1 MPQSRPRSQPPP
13 GGTQPQEADV
23 LRQTLRSPG
32 YLKLLFFCALI
43 SIPVSLASFWFLAAL
58 HKMEHLMWT
67 DLPEALGWDAPPWWW
82 PLPLLLVAGV
92 VVGLVVPHMRGNG
105 GHLPAGGLHTG
116 GASAGALPGVI
127 IAAVASLPLGAVL
140 GPEAPLIALGGG
152 LALLFRNLAQAPV
165 TPQGTALVGAAGAAA
180 AIATIF
186 GNPLIAAV
194 LLIEVAGVG
203 GPQLF
208 TVMLPSLLSAG
219 VGDLVFTGLGRWTG
233 LPIGSLK
240 LELGVPVPHLDV
252 PDVLWAVLIAAAL
265 ALALHPVLTGARVIA
280 AYVLERPLL
289 RTVQCAL
296 GAAACASL
304 YALITGL
311 TPADVTG
318 SGQAL
323 IGRLAADPHAWGV
336 GALIGV
342 LLFKGRRLRH
352 LPRQP
357 ARRSGLPG
365 PVPGRRGGRPARSA
379 ARSRHRARDGR
390 GHGGD
395 RRQRAAA
402 AGEQRGDG
410 GPDAR
415 RHRDD
420 PGRDH
425 RLRGRLRGHRAA
437 ARGTPDPRAARR
449 TREARGARRARRDVA
464 GRGQEDPARLPG
476 RGPLRPVGRAVS
488 SGGRWRR
495 PRRPGPGSRS
505 AAATGCARP
514 CRSCRRAGPG
524 SSS

>member
-1 MPQSRPRSQPPP
+1 MSHAAVAPSIAAAP

-58 HKMEHLMWT
+58 HKMEHAMWT

-127 IAAVASLPLGAVL
+127 IAAVASLPLGAIL

-208 TVMLPSLLSAG
+208 AVMLPSLLSAG

-252 PDVLWAVLIAAAL
+252 PDVFWAVLIAAAL

-336 GALIGV
+336 GALIGI
-342 LLFKGRRLRH
+342 LLFKGVGYAICLGSLRGG
-352 LPRQP
+352 PVFP
-357 ARRSGLPG
+357 ALCLGAVAGVLLGPLPG
-365 PVPGRRGGRPARSA
+365 LGIVPAMGAGMAATAASALRLPVSSVVMVVLMLGGTAMIPVVIIASVVAFVVTELLPVGPPIPELPAVPA
-379 ARSRHRARDGR
+379 K
-390 GHGGD
+390 
-395 RRQRAAA
+395 RAALA
-402 AGEQRGDG
+402 E
-410 GPDAR
+410 P
-415 RHRDD
+415 
-420 PGRDH
+420 
-425 RLRGRLRGHRAA
+425 
-437 ARGTPDPRAARR
+437 
-449 TREARGARRARRDVA
+449 
-464 GRGQEDPARLPG
+464 
-476 RGPLRPVGRAVS
+476 
-488 SGGRWRR
+488 
-495 PRRPGPGSRS
+495 
-505 AAATGCARP
+505 AAT
-514 CRSCRRAGPG
+514 
-524 SSS
+524 

>member
-1 MPQSRPRSQPPP
+1 M
-13 GGTQPQEADV
+13 
-23 LRQTLRSPG
+23 
-32 YLKLLFFCALI
+32 
-43 SIPVSLASFWFLAAL
+43 
-58 HKMEHLMWT
+58 
-67 DLPEALGWDAPPWWW
+67 
-82 PLPLLLVAGV
+82 
-92 VVGLVVPHMRGNG
+92 
-105 GHLPAGGLHTG
+105 
-116 GASAGALPGVI
+116 
-127 IAAVASLPLGAVL
+127 
-140 GPEAPLIALGGG
+140 
-152 LALLFRNLAQAPV
+152 ALLFRNLAQAPV

-296 GAAACASL
+296 AAAACASL

-336 GALIGV
+336 GALIGI
-342 LLFKGRRLRH
+342 LLFKGVGYAICLGSLRGG
-352 LPRQP
+352 PVFP
-357 ARRSGLPG
+357 ALCLGAVAGVLLGPLPG
-365 PVPGRRGGRPARSA
+365 LGIVPAMGAGMAATAASALRLPVSSVVMVVLMLGGTAMIPVVIIASVVAFVVTELLPVGPPIPELPAVPA
-379 ARSRHRARDGR
+379 K
-390 GHGGD
+390 
-395 RRQRAAA
+395 RAA
-402 AGEQRGDG
+402 
-410 GPDAR
+410 
-415 RHRDD
+415 
-420 PGRDH
+420 
-425 RLRGRLRGHRAA
+425 
-437 ARGTPDPRAARR
+437 
-449 TREARGARRARRDVA
+449 
-464 GRGQEDPARLPG
+464 PAEP
-476 RGPLRPVGRAVS
+476 
-488 SGGRWRR
+488 
-495 PRRPGPGSRS
+495 
-505 AAATGCARP
+505 AAT
-514 CRSCRRAGPG
+514 
-524 SSS
+524 